1 MARVIDSSAW
11 IEWLSKTATGVHMN
25 AQIPQISECIV
36 PTIVQLE
43 VFKWLERE
51 RNTSEAQGFL
61 AYTTFGQ
68 VFVLDTNVAKEAARL
83 SAEFKLSTAD
93 AIIYATARL
102 SDSDL
107 LTCDRHFEH
116 LPHVT
121 YVQKSG
127 AER

>member
-11 IEWLSKTATGVHMN
+11 IEWLSKTATGIQMN
-25 AQIPQISECIV
+25 AQIPQISDCIV

-51 RNTSEAQGFL
+51 RSMGEAQSFL

-68 VFVLDTNVAKEAARL
+68 VFVLDTNIAKEAARL

-107 LTCDRHFEH
+107 LTCDKHFED
-116 LPHVT
+116 LPHVV
-121 YVQKSG
+121 YVQKPG
-127 AER
+127 AEH

>member
-1 MARVIDSSAW
+1 MARTIDSSAW
-11 IEWLSKTATGVHMN
+11 IEWLSKTATGKQVN
-25 AQIPQISECIV
+25 AQIPEIFECVI

-51 RNTSEAQGFL
+51 LSSSEAQGFL

-68 VFVLDTNVAKEAARL
+68 VVVLDTNIAKEAARI

-121 YVQKSG
+121 YVHKSG

>member
-1 MARVIDSSAW
+1 MAFVIDSSAW
-11 IEWLSKTATGVHMN
+11 IEWLSKTATGILIN
-25 AQIPQISECIV
+25 AQLPQISDCVV

-51 RNTSEAQGFL
+51 RNTSEAQSFL

-68 VFVLDTNVAKEAARL
+68 VVVLDTNIAKEAARI

-93 AIIYATARL
+93 AIIYATASL

-107 LTCDRHFEH
+107 LTCDKHFED
-116 LPHVT
+116 LPHVI
-121 YVQKSG
+121 YIQKSG